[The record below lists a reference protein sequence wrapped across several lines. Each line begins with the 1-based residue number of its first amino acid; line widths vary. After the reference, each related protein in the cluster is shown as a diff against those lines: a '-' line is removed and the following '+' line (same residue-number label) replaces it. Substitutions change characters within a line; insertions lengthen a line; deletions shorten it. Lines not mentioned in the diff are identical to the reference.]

1 MIITIDAMGCQK
13 KICEKIKEKKADYVL
28 SLKGNQST
36 THEAVKDF
44 FSMDEKELTK
54 YGVIKSEKECN
65 PDHGRIENRQY
76 YLCTNLSWLENKDE
90 WPGLKAV
97 AMAREERTVHGKTST
112 DIRFFLTSLDNIE
125 LVKKSIRL
133 HWGIENRLH
142 WCLDMTFNED
152 YKRHRKDHS
161 PENMTVM
168 RRLALNIL
176 RQAEKP
182 ENKKQDSLS
191 KRMIWFRENRQFRQ
205 TVLRLL

>member
-1 MIITIDAMGCQK
+1 MR
-13 KICEKIKEKKADYVL
+13 VW
-28 SLKGNQST
+28 
-36 THEAVKDF
+36 
-44 FSMDEKELTK
+44 
-54 YGVIKSEKECN
+54 ECN
-65 PDHGRIENRQY
+65 PEHGRIENRQY

>member
-1 MIITIDAMGCQK
+1 
-13 KICEKIKEKKADYVL
+13 
-28 SLKGNQST
+28 
-36 THEAVKDF
+36 
-44 FSMDEKELTK
+44 
-54 YGVIKSEKECN
+54 
-65 PDHGRIENRQY
+65 
-76 YLCTNLSWLENKDE
+76 
-90 WPGLKAV
+90 
-97 AMAREERTVHGKTST
+97 MAREERTVNGKTST
-112 DIRFFLTSLDNIE
+112 DVRFFLTSLDNIE

-142 WCLDMTFNED
+142 WCLDMTFNEN
-152 YKRHRKDHS
+152 YKRQRKDHS

>member
-1 MIITIDAMGCQK
+1 
-13 KICEKIKEKKADYVL
+13 
-28 SLKGNQST
+28 
-36 THEAVKDF
+36 
-44 FSMDEKELTK
+44 
-54 YGVIKSEKECN
+54 
-65 PDHGRIENRQY
+65 
-76 YLCTNLSWLENKDE
+76 
-90 WPGLKAV
+90 
-97 AMAREERTVHGKTST
+97 MAREERTVNGKSST
-112 DIRFFLTSLDNIE
+112 DVRFFLTSLDNIE

-191 KRMIWFRENRQFRQ
+191 KRTIWFRENRQFRQ

>member
-1 MIITIDAMGCQK
+1 MVFIQRFYRG
-13 KICEKIKEKKADYVL
+13 
-28 SLKGNQST
+28 SL
-36 THEAVKDF
+36 
-44 FSMDEKELTK
+44 
-54 YGVIKSEKECN
+54 C
-65 PDHGRIENRQY
+65 P
-76 YLCTNLSWLENKDE
+76 ENKIADLRVNCVHKNLHSARLFWQITFKPFDE
-90 WPGLKAV
+90 PF
-97 AMAREERTVHGKTST
+97 E
-112 DIRFFLTSLDNIE
+112 E